1 MVTYQQELEKQLK
14 TKNRPEKTIF
24 KKKTDQ
30 KKQITY
36 QENLKKQMK

>member
-1 MVTYQQELEKQLK
+1 MITYQQELEK
-14 TKNRPEKTIF
+14 TIK